1 MLSHIRANSS
11 RCLLTIKTLNKSSSR
26 LVLPQTCHNG
36 PHAILAI
43 SSVRFLSTKDL
54 LSADSEKFNVADIP
68 ELIPPV
74 PKPTIE
80 DMLASGQSILKEL
93 EIWSWWKPSSYF
105 RWMFEAAY
113 INFDLPWWGTIC
125 AGTFV
130 LRLLMIFVPVMAQK
144 SAALN
149 SRYRKEIAEFRD
161 RIQDAKAEGN
171 NLLVQQIF
179 LEQMDFM
186 KRKGIKMGRQ
196 MLILCINGGV
206 FMSNFFA
213 LKKMINA
220 NYPGF
225 ADGGALW
232 FTDLTTADPY
242 WLLPII
248 SAITIHLV
256 IRSGVDSGSMPQ
268 DMPSTMRL
276 AMLYG
281 MPAII
286 FFAGSQMPAGIL
298 VYWCTSNCISLSY
311 AILFR
316 MQAVRNILN
325 LPPIEKSTVSFMDA
339 INELKSKNKS
349 KKSKPPPSIL
359 DLKKKDLENFRKAGR
374 GKPIIDVKNK

>member
-1 MLSHIRANSS
+1 MLLSHIRANSS
-11 RCLLTIKTLNKSSSR
+11 RCLLTLNKSSSR
-26 LVLPQTCHNG
+26 LVLPQISHNG

-54 LSADSEKFNVADIP
+54 FNSEKFNVADIP

-80 DMLASGQSILKEL
+80 EMLASGQSILKEL
-93 EIWSWWKPSSYF
+93 EIWSWWTPPSYF
-105 RWMFEAAY
+105 RWMFESAY

-130 LRLLMIFVPVMAQK
+130 LRLLMIFVPIMAQK

-149 SRYRKEIAEFRD
+149 SRYRKEIAEFSD
-161 RIQDAKAEGN
+161 RMKDAREEGN
-171 NLLVQQIF
+171 NLLMQQI
-179 LEQMDFM
+179 LMEQMDFM
-186 KRKGIKMGRQ
+186 KSKGIKMGRQ
-196 MLILCINGGV
+196 FLFLGINGTV

-213 LKKMINA
+213 LKKMMAA

-232 FTDLTTADPY
+232 FTDLTISDPY

-248 SAITIHLV
+248 SAVTMHFV
-256 IRSGVDSGSMPQ
+256 IRTGVDSGSMPQ
-268 DMPSTMRL
+268 DMPAMMRHG
-276 AMLYG
+276 MLWG
-281 MPAII
+281 MPII
-286 FFAGSQMPAGIL
+286 GIL
-298 VYWCTSNCISLSY
+298 VYWCTSNCISLTY

-316 MQAVRNILN
+316 IQAVRNILN
-325 LPPIEKSTVSFMDA
+325 LPPIEKSTVSFMEA
-339 INELKSKNKS
+339 INDIKSKTKP

-359 DLKKKDLENFRKAGR
+359 ELKKKDLESFRKAGQ
-374 GKPIIDVKNK
+374 GKPIIEIKNK